1 MLPSELSSPSQ
12 QIKLYSSL
20 LGSRSIKVY
29 ICIVYCFLKCCPKF
43 YLEHSYS
50 GPEKRVKVFPVT
62 QSCSRVTE
70 HTTKQLHSQYTKLDQ
85 LNRWVPSILFTWKW
99 IWRVRGAQKTPQH
112 CPWSSALP
120 IAVSEAQERIWPVL
134 IFCTIWMFL
143 KLSNQSPH
151 HSLHKWLHWLFQ
163 AP

>member
-29 ICIVYCFLKCCPKF
+29 ICIVYCFLKFCPKF
-43 YLEHSYS
+43 YLKHSYS

-85 LNRWVPSILFTWKW
+85 FLNQEKGSIYFYLKMNMKSERSPKNTTTLSMVLSITNSCLWSPGKNLTSFNILHNLNVLKTVKPEPSSFT
-99 IWRVRGAQKTPQH
+99 P
-112 CPWSSALP
+112 
-120 IAVSEAQERIWPVL
+120 
-134 IFCTIWMFL
+134 
-143 KLSNQSPH
+143 
-151 HSLHKWLHWLFQ
+151 
-163 AP
+163 